1 MDIGCLVPFGDT
13 HDLAS
18 FVPRVATGIE
28 ARGFGSLWLGEHT
41 HLPVDTDYPSDAD
54 KKLPERYRRF
64 PDPWAVLAASSSIT
78 SRVRLGTLV
87 ALVAEHQPLVLAK
100 TIATVDQLSRG
111 RVEVGVGYGWNKP
124 EMVNNGIDPRRRRTH
139 LRENVMAMR
148 ALWSGEPRAFDGDV
162 VRFTASWSLPAPVQ
176 RPGPK
181 IHLGCSVSERNIAD
195 VLAIADGFF
204 PHRGLLSDDPRVD
217 IARLRTEAEAAGRD
231 PASIEIGI
239 VYSGT
244 SWGRPDLERF
254 TRRLPSVREL
264 QLLEE
269 FGVGR
274 VVCSIPAGPGDLFE
288 RSLDAWSERAEAAGF
303 VLATHTV
310 QTAEER
316 ESADIREI
324 RQALYRAVRAA
335 GSPDEV
341 EMLSNSEME
350 IRGDTAR
357 VTSVRLLLGGD
368 TRTPRILAQGRVR
381 DEFVRAADGRWAFRR
396 RAVADHDPAAER

>member
-13 HDLAS
+13 DDLAS

-64 PDPWAVLAASSSIT
+64 PDPWAVLAASASIT
-78 SRVRLGTLV
+78 NRVRLGTLV
-87 ALVAEHQPLVLAK
+87 ALVAERKPLVLAK

-111 RVEVGVGYGWNKP
+111 RVEVGVGYGWNNL

-148 ALWSGEPRAFDGDV
+148 ALWSGEPTAFDGDV
-162 VRFTASWSLPAPVQ
+162 VRFTSSWSLPTPVQ

-181 IHLGCSVSERNIAD
+181 IHLGCSLSERNIAD
-195 VLAIADGFF
+195 VLSIADGFF
-204 PHRGLLSDDPRVD
+204 PHRGLLSDDPCVD
-217 IARLRTEAEAAGRD
+217 IARLRREAEAAGRD

-239 VYSGT
+239 AYSGT

-264 QLLEE
+264 QSLAE

-303 VLATHTV
+303 VPATHTV
-310 QTAEER
+310 QA
-316 ESADIREI
+316 
-324 RQALYRAVRAA
+324 
-335 GSPDEV
+335 
-341 EMLSNSEME
+341 
-350 IRGDTAR
+350 
-357 VTSVRLLLGGD
+357 
-368 TRTPRILAQGRVR
+368 
-381 DEFVRAADGRWAFRR
+381 
-396 RAVADHDPAAER
+396 